1 MDILIAAALAFAAFI
16 YAAVPD
22 SSTPKPSD
30 PVEDAQSAEEIDVSQ
45 AIDR

>member
-22 SSTPKPSD
+22 TTPRGPSE
-30 PVEDAQSAEEIDVSQ
+30 PQEDAQPLSQ
-45 AIDR
+45 NEG

>member
-22 SSTPKPSD
+22 TTPRGPSE
-30 PVEDAQSAEEIDVSQ
+30 PEDAQPLSQ
-45 AIDR
+45 DEG

>member
-22 SSTPKPSD
+22 SAPQKTAEPM
-30 PVEDAQSAEEIDVSQ
+30 EDSQ
-45 AIDR
+45 HAVTDEAGTER